1 MEWSKDSEG
10 QTVGHLKHFLT
21 QLEVPNDNTNK
32 RAPELNKYLAA
43 LKHKGRPEQKKL
55 PGKCGSE
62 PFVASKATFRLL
74 YDYF

>member
-1 MEWSKDSEG
+1 M
-10 QTVGHLKHFLT
+10 
-21 QLEVPNDNTNK
+21 PNDNTNK

-43 LKHKGRPEQKKL
+43 LKHKGRLEQKKL